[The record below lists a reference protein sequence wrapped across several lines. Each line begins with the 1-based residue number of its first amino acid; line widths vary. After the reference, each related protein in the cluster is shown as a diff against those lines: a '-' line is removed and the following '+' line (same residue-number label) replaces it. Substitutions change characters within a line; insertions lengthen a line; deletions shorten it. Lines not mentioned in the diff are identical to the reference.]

1 MSLTVKGDGD
11 DGNTGHRIC
20 QGLDLGE
27 VGFGLGR
34 KLLGREEAT
43 CPEEIRSI
51 DPAGDGEAATRGES
65 SEA

>member
-11 DGNTGHRIC
+11 GNTGHRVG

-27 VGFGLGR
+27 VGFGLRG
-34 KLLGREEAT
+34 KLLGRDEAT

-51 DPAGDGEAATRGES
+51 DPAVDGEAATRGES

>member
-11 DGNTGHRIC
+11 GNTGHRVGR
-20 QGLDLGE
+20 GLDLGE
-27 VGFGLGR
+27 VGFVLRG
-34 KLLGREEAT
+34 KLLGRDEAT